1 MPDQVT
7 CQVCH
12 APFAHD
18 DTVGTA
24 GIRLALLAK
33 INATAGPVNEDSRVC
48 RKCLFALRTDDL
60 VSRLAEERGS
70 LSAIERELAK
80 KATQHE
86 TVAANIDE
94 DFTRT
99 ASLAD
104 RAADAVARIGG
115 SWFFVIGMCAIIAVW
130 MTLNGHEGKT
140 AHDPFP
146 FILLNLALS
155 CVAALQAPILLMSAN
170 RHSSH
175 DRRKADQD
183 FLVNLKAEIE
193 VASLHEKLDH
203 LLHVQWEQLLEV
215 QDLQI
220 EMLETLVA
228 HGKPPTTPPLGP
240 LAAPKA

>member
-1 MPDQVT
+1 MSDHAT
-7 CQVCH
+7 CHVCH
-12 APFAHD
+12 TAFEHAE
-18 DTVGTA
+18 TVGIA
-24 GIRLALLAK
+24 GIHLPLLAR
-33 INATAGPVNEDSRVC
+33 IVAAAGPVGDDTRVC
-48 RKCLFALRTDDL
+48 WKCLFAVRTEYL
-60 VSRLAEERGS
+60 VARLADERGS
-70 LSAIERELAK
+70 LTAIERDLAAK
-80 KATQHE
+80 STQHE

-94 DFTRT
+94 DFERT

-115 SWFFVIGMCAIIAVW
+115 SWFFVAGMCATIAVW
-130 MTLNGHEGKT
+130 MVMSGREGRD
-140 AHDPFP
+140 AYDPFP

-155 CVAALQAPILLMSAN
+155 CIAALQAPILLMSTN

-183 FLVNLKAEIE
+183 FLVNLKSEIE

-220 EMLETLVA
+220 EMLETLVG
-228 HGKPPTTPPLGP
+228 HRPKPTTP
-240 LAAPKA
+240 A